1 MSFEK
6 TTVENEIE
14 NGTFV
19 DRRAAKKQDS
29 AGGFERRQFSDG
41 HQGLSP
47 EAAELGIA
55 IDQYKL
61 TNSRRYITH
70 EEMIQIIKS
79 IGYAKS

>member
-1 MSFEK
+1 MPFEK

-29 AGGFERRQFSDG
+29 AGGFERHQFPDG
-41 HQGLSP
+41 
-47 EAAELGIA
+47 
-55 IDQYKL
+55 
-61 TNSRRYITH
+61 H

>member
-14 NGTFV
+14 HGTFV

-29 AGGFERRQFSDG
+29 AGGFERRQFSNG
-41 HQGLSP
+41 HEGLSP

-55 IDQYKL
+55 VDQYKL

-70 EEMIQIIKS
+70 EEMIKIIKS
-79 IGYAKS
+79 LGYAKS

>member
-6 TTVENEIE
+6 TTVTNET
-14 NGTFV
+14 NNTKFV
-19 DRRAAKKQDS
+19 DRRSARKHDN
-29 AGGFERRQFSDG
+29 AGGFERRQFSDV

-70 EEMIQIIKS
+70 EEMIQVIKS
-79 IGYAKS
+79 IGYVKS

>member
-1 MSFEK
+1 MPFEK

-29 AGGFERRQFSDG
+29 AGGFERRQFSNG
-41 HQGLSP
+41 HEGLSP
-47 EAAELGIA
+47 EAAKLGIA

-70 EEMIQIIKS
+70 EEMIKIIKS
-79 IGYAKS
+79 LGYAKS

>member
-6 TTVENEIE
+6 TTVENSSESI
-14 NGTFV
+14 NFV
-19 DRRAAKKQDS
+19 DRRTARKQDNG
-29 AGGFERRQFSDG
+29 GGFERRQFSDG

-47 EAAELGIA
+47 EAPELGIA

-70 EEMIQIIKS
+70 EEMIQVIKS
-79 IGYAKS
+79 IGYVKS